1 MKKKLLLIALI
12 LTSYFSQAQFDVI
25 FKRTNTAITDGQT
38 FDFTESG
45 CGYND
50 PCNWQFEVTNTS
62 NQDINVRIVVDQM
75 VNNNGSDLQLCF
87 ASVCLNSISLNTAY
101 PSQAAVIPVGTTN
114 SVGNYFWNKYP
125 AGTVSPMS
133 WTFRFQ
139 AYDANDNEIGTPI
152 SMNYNYLGTLSMEN
166 SEIPSLNVYPT
177 IVSDEL
183 NVSVD
188 ENVTATFYDLTGRI
202 VKQVTSITNDQRIDV
217 SNLTSQIYLVHFLN
231 DQNQK
236 TVVKIIKQ

>member
-1 MKKKLLLIALI
+1 MNKKLLFIALI
-12 LTSYFSQAQFDVI
+12 LTSYLSQAQFDVI
-25 FKRTNTAITDGQT
+25 AKRTNTAITDGQT
-38 FDFTESG
+38 FNFTESG

-62 NQDINVRIVVDQM
+62 NQDINVRIVVDSM

-87 ASVCLNSISLNTAY
+87 ASVCLNSIALNTAY

-114 SVGNYFWNKYP
+114 SIGNYFWNKYP

-139 AYDANDNEIGTPI
+139 AYDANDNEVGTSI
-152 SMNYNYLGTLSMEN
+152 SMNYNYLGTLSMDG

-177 IVSDEL
+177 IVSNEL

-188 ENVTATFYDLTGRI
+188 EQVSATFYDLTGRI
-202 VKQVTSITNDQRIDV
+202 VKEVPSISNDRRID
-217 SNLTSQIYLVHFLN
+217 LTDLSSQIYLVHFLN
-231 DQNQK
+231 EENQK
-236 TVVKIIKQ
+236 TVVKLIKQ